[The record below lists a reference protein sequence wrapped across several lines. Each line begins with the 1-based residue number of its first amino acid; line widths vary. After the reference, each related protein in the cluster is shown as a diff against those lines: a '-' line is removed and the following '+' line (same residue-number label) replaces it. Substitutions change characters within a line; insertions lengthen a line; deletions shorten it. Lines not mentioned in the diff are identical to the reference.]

1 MDKTIR
7 RNTNC
12 VIGMP
17 RCDFVFSST
26 RTCFIGY
33 AFEDSHLEMRL
44 ISRLLEERGI
54 QAVEA
59 AGQPAPGQ
67 NAFCAKICSKIIT
80 SQFCV
85 AIVNNTEKNGIEVP
99 NANVNMEYGL
109 MLGFNKYVIPFQ
121 KKSQQLPFNT
131 APLDT
136 IKYTNSDLERRASEA
151 IDIADVATR
160 QDSPPAF
167 SADQIIEA
175 FLLAKRSL
183 ISPTNDVG
191 HQNVYRLGAPLGF
204 NLLNDF
210 AGANYMYFGNFTALR
225 REVILWRIRTLV
237 EIINER
243 RAAVTKRL
251 VTGTSS
257 VAAMAYEDLMKRIQ
271 IWILVTTQEDKSHLS
286 EELRCLAYKV
296 SVFCVDDIRI
306 ELENIGKPTADQ
318 ANESSADDL
327 ASPSVATAETQVGVL
342 GGPDR

>member
-33 AFEDSHLEMRL
+33 AFEDSHLEMRT
-44 ISRLLEERGI
+44 ISRLLEDRGI

-151 IDIADVATR
+151 IDVADAATR

-167 SADQIIEA
+167 AADQIIEA

-183 ISPTNDVG
+183 VAPTNDVG
-191 HQNVYRLGAPLGF
+191 HQNIYRLGAPLGF
-204 NLLNDF
+204 NLLHDF

-237 EIINER
+237 DIINER
-243 RAAVTKRL
+243 RATVTKRQS
-251 VTGTSS
+251 VGMSS
-257 VAAMAYEDLMKRIQ
+257 LAATAYDNLMKNTQ
-271 IWILVTTQEDKSHLS
+271 IWILVTTQEDKDYLL
-286 EELRCLAYKV
+286 EELRSLSYKV
-296 SVFCVDDIRI
+296 STFCVDDIRM
-306 ELENIGKPTADQ
+306 ELENIGKSTANQ
-318 ANESSADDL
+318 ADEGNADL
-327 ASPSVATAETQVGVL
+327 ASPSVATAATRVGVL